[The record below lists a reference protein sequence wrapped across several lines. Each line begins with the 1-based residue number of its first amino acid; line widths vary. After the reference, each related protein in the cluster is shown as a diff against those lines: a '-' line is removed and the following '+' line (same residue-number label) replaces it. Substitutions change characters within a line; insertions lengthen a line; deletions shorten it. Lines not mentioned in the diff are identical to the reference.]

1 MSIYSS
7 KIFTAVFSAQ
17 QHYSEHVSHHC
28 CVDVLLMSL
37 SWDTYISHTQ
47 YSSLLHSV
55 SVFHFSRAN
64 MLTVLLMILITFLTD
79 LTLIDLIFRT
89 DSDEFINLLIFKIIL
104 TDSV

>member
-1 MSIYSS
+1 
-7 KIFTAVFSAQ
+7 VQ
-17 QHYSEHVSHHC
+17 QHYSEHASHHY

-37 SWDTYISHTQ
+37 SEDTYISYTQ

-64 MLTVLLMILITFLTD
+64 MLTVLLMILITFLTN